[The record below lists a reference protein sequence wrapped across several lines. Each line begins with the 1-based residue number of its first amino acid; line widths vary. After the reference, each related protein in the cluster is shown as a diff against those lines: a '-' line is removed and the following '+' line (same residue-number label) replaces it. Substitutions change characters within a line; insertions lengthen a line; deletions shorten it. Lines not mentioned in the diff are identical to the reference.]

1 MLLAFG
7 QRQTFSLRKHLVSTP
22 MDYYLNLFIHSIFV
36 ENLALAFFLGMCTF
50 LAVSKNINTAFGL
63 GMTILVVMVIAIP
76 LNNLIFRHILRAGS
90 TFFGEYDLGFLDY
103 IIYIGVLAAL
113 VQVMEM
119 VLDKYFPSLYQA
131 LGIYL
136 PLLTVHCA
144 IFGGV
149 MFMAQRDYDF
159 VESLV
164 YSAGSGLGW
173 LLAIV
178 AMAGLRQKLKY
189 ADVPEGLRGI
199 GITFIVAGLMSLG
212 FMSFSGISL

>member
-1 MLLAFG
+1 MEHYL
-7 QRQTFSLRKHLVSTP
+7 SLFVRAV
-22 MDYYLNLFIHSIFV
+22 FI
-36 ENLALAFFLGMCTF
+36 ENMALSFFLGMCTF

-63 GMTILVVMVIAIP
+63 GMTVLVVMVIAIP
-76 LNNLIFRHILRAGS
+76 LNNLIYRHILRPES
-90 TFFGEYDLGFLDY
+90 TFLGEFDLGFLDF
-103 IIYIGVLAAL
+103 IVYIGVLAAL

-119 VLDKYFPSLYQA
+119 VLDKHFPALHHA

-159 VESLV
+159 IESVV
-164 YSAGSGLGW
+164 YGAGSGLGW

-178 AMAGLRQKLKY
+178 AIAGLRQKMKY
-189 ADVPEGLRGI
+189 SDVPEGLRDI

>member
-1 MLLAFG
+1 MAHYI
-7 QRQTFSLRKHLVSTP
+7 SLFVRAV
-22 MDYYLNLFIHSIFV
+22 FV
-36 ENLALAFFLGMCTF
+36 ENMALAFFLGMCTF

-63 GMTILVVMVIAIP
+63 GMTVLVVMVIAIP
-76 LNNLIFRHILRAGS
+76 LNNLIYRHILRPES
-90 TFFGEYDLGFLDY
+90 TFLGEFDLGFLDF
-103 IIYIGVLAAL
+103 IVYIGVLAAL

-119 VLDKYFPSLYQA
+119 VLDKHFPALHHA

-159 VESLV
+159 IESVV
-164 YSAGSGLGW
+164 YGAGSGLGW

-178 AMAGLRQKLKY
+178 AIAGLRQKMKY
-189 ADVPEGLRGI
+189 SDVPEGLRGI

>member
-1 MLLAFG
+1 
-7 QRQTFSLRKHLVSTP
+7 
-22 MDYYLNLFIHSIFV
+22 MDYYVNLFIQSIFV

-63 GMTILVVMVIAIP
+63 GMTVLVVMVIAIP
-76 LNNLIFRHILRAGS
+76 LNNLIYRHILRPES
-90 TFFGEYDLGFLDY
+90 TFLGEFDLSFLDF

-119 VLDKYFPSLYQA
+119 VLDKHFPALHHA

-159 VESLV
+159 IESVV
-164 YSAGSGLGW
+164 YGAGSGLGW

-178 AMAGLRQKLKY
+178 AIVAIAGLRQKMKY
-189 ADVPEGLRGI
+189 SDVPEGLRGI

-212 FMSFSGISL
+212 FMSFSGMSL

>member
-1 MLLAFG
+1 
-7 QRQTFSLRKHLVSTP
+7 
-22 MDYYLNLFIHSIFV
+22 MDYYVNLFIQSIFV

-63 GMTILVVMVIAIP
+63 GMTVLVVMVIAIP
-76 LNNLIFRHILRAGS
+76 LNNLIYRHILRPGS
-90 TFFGEYDLGFLDY
+90 TFLGEFDLGFLDF

-119 VLDKYFPSLYQA
+119 VLDKHFPALHHA

-159 VESLV
+159 IESVV
-164 YSAGSGLGW
+164 YGAGSGLGW

-178 AMAGLRQKLKY
+178 AIASLRQKMKY
-189 ADVPEGLRGI
+189 SDVPEGLRGI

-212 FMSFSGISL
+212 FMSFSGMSL

>member
-1 MLLAFG
+1 
-7 QRQTFSLRKHLVSTP
+7 
-22 MDYYLNLFIHSIFV
+22 
-36 ENLALAFFLGMCTF
+36 MCTF

-63 GMTILVVMVIAIP
+63 GMTVLVVMVIAIP
-76 LNNLIFRHILRAGS
+76 LNNLIYRHILRPES
-90 TFFGEYDLGFLDY
+90 TFLGEFDLGFLDF
-103 IIYIGVLAAL
+103 IVYIGVLAAL

-119 VLDKYFPSLYQA
+119 VLDKHFPALHHA

-159 VESLV
+159 IESVV
-164 YSAGSGLGW
+164 YGAGSGLGW

-178 AMAGLRQKLKY
+178 AIAGLRQKMKY
-189 ADVPEGLRGI
+189 SDVPEGLRGI

>member
-1 MLLAFG
+1 
-7 QRQTFSLRKHLVSTP
+7 

-36 ENLALAFFLGMCTF
+36 ENLALSFFLGMCTF

-90 TFFGEYDLGFLDY
+90 TFFGEFDLGFLDY

>member
-1 MLLAFG
+1 
-7 QRQTFSLRKHLVSTP
+7 
-22 MDYYLNLFIHSIFV
+22 
-36 ENLALAFFLGMCTF
+36 MCTF

-76 LNNLIFRHILRAGS
+76 LNNLIYRHILRAGS
-90 TFFGEYDLGFLDY
+90 TFFGEFDLGFLDY

-119 VLDKYFPSLYQA
+119 VLDKYVPALYQA

>member
-1 MLLAFG
+1 
-7 QRQTFSLRKHLVSTP
+7 
-22 MDYYLNLFIHSIFV
+22 MDYYVNLFIQSIFV

-63 GMTILVVMVIAIP
+63 GMTVLVVMVIAIP
-76 LNNLIFRHILRAGS
+76 LNNLIYRHILRPDS
-90 TFFGEYDLGFLDY
+90 TFLGEFDLSFLDF

-119 VLDKYFPSLYQA
+119 VLDKHFPALHQA

-149 MFMAQRDYDF
+149 IFMAQRDYDF
-159 VESLV
+159 IESLV
-164 YSAGSGLGW
+164 YGAGSGLGW

-178 AMAGLRQKLKY
+178 AIAGLRQKMKY
-189 ADVPEGLRGI
+189 SDVPEGLRGI

-212 FMSFSGISL
+212 FMSFSGISLWASARHGMADEG

>member
-1 MLLAFG
+1 
-7 QRQTFSLRKHLVSTP
+7 
-22 MDYYLNLFIHSIFV
+22 MDYYVNLFIHSIFV

-63 GMTILVVMVIAIP
+63 GMTVLVVMVIAIP
-76 LNNLIFRHILRAGS
+76 LNNLIYRHILRPES
-90 TFFGEYDLGFLDY
+90 TFLGEFDLSFLDF
-103 IIYIGVLAAL
+103 IVYIGVLAAL

-119 VLDKYFPSLYQA
+119 VLDKHFPALYHA

-159 VESLV
+159 IESVV
-164 YSAGSGLGW
+164 YGAGSGW
-173 LLAIV
+173 
-178 AMAGLRQKLKY
+178 AGCWPSSPSPVCAR
-189 ADVPEGLRGI
+189 R
-199 GITFIVAGLMSLG
+199 
-212 FMSFSGISL
+212 

>member
-1 MLLAFG
+1 
-7 QRQTFSLRKHLVSTP
+7 
-22 MDYYLNLFIHSIFV
+22 MDYYVNLFIQSIFV

-63 GMTILVVMVIAIP
+63 GMTVLVVMVIAIP
-76 LNNLIFRHILRAGS
+76 LNNLIYRHILRPDS
-90 TFFGEYDLGFLDY
+90 TFLGEFDLSFLDF
-103 IIYIGVLAAL
+103 IVYIGVLAAL

-119 VLDKYFPSLYQA
+119 VLDKHFPALHHA

-159 VESLV
+159 IESVV
-164 YSAGSGLGW
+164 YGAGSGLGW

-178 AMAGLRQKLKY
+178 AIVAIAGLRQKMKY
-189 ADVPEGLRGI
+189 SDVPEGLRGI

>member
-1 MLLAFG
+1 
-7 QRQTFSLRKHLVSTP
+7 
-22 MDYYLNLFIHSIFV
+22 MDYYVNLFIQSIFV

-63 GMTILVVMVIAIP
+63 GLTVLVVMVIAIP
-76 LNNLIFRHILRAGS
+76 LNNLIYRHILRPES
-90 TFFGEYDLGFLDY
+90 TFLGEFDLSFLDF
-103 IIYIGVLAAL
+103 IVYIGVLAAL

-119 VLDKYFPSLYQA
+119 VLDKHFPALHHA

-159 VESLV
+159 IESIV
-164 YSAGSGLGW
+164 YGAGSGLGW

-178 AMAGLRQKLKY
+178 AIVAIAGLRQKMKY
-189 ADVPEGLRGI
+189 SDVPEGLRGI

-212 FMSFSGISL
+212 FMSFSGMSL

>member
-1 MLLAFG
+1 
-7 QRQTFSLRKHLVSTP
+7 
-22 MDYYLNLFIHSIFV
+22 MDYYVNLFIQSIFV

-50 LAVSKNINTAFGL
+50 LAVSKNIHTAFGL
-63 GMTILVVMVIAIP
+63 GLTVLVVMVIAIP
-76 LNNLIFRHILRAGS
+76 LNNLIYRHILRAGS
-90 TFFGEYDLGFLDY
+90 TFFGEFDLGFLDY

-119 VLDKYFPSLYQA
+119 VLDKHFPALYHA
-131 LGIYL
+131 LGIY
-136 PLLTVHCA
+136 
-144 IFGGV
+144 GGV

-159 VESLV
+159 IESVV
-164 YSAGSGLGW
+164 YGAGSGLGW

-178 AMAGLRQKLKY
+178 AIAGLRQKMKY
-189 ADVPEGLRGI
+189 SDVPDGLRGI

>member
-1 MLLAFG
+1 MIELF
-7 QRQTFSLRKHLVSTP
+7 QR
-22 MDYYLNLFIHSIFV
+22 SIFE
-36 ENLALAFFLGMCTF
+36 ENLALSFFLGMCTF

-63 GMTILVVMVIAIP
+63 GMTVLVVMVIAIP
-76 LNNLIFRHILRAGS
+76 LNNLIYRHILRPDS
-90 TFFGEYDLGFLDY
+90 TFLGEFDLSFLDF

-119 VLDKYFPSLYQA
+119 VLDKHFPALYHA

-159 VESLV
+159 IESVV
-164 YSAGSGLGW
+164 YGAGSGLGW

-178 AMAGLRQKLKY
+178 AIAGLRQKMKY
-189 ADVPEGLRGI
+189 SDVPEGLRGI

>member
-1 MLLAFG
+1 
-7 QRQTFSLRKHLVSTP
+7 
-22 MDYYLNLFIHSIFV
+22 MDYYVNLFIQSIFV

-63 GMTILVVMVIAIP
+63 GLTVLVVMVIAIP
-76 LNNLIFRHILRAGS
+76 LNNLIYRHILRPES
-90 TFFGEYDLGFLDY
+90 TFLGEFDLSFLDF
-103 IIYIGVLAAL
+103 IVYIGVLAAL

-119 VLDKYFPSLYQA
+119 VLDKHFPALHHA

-159 VESLV
+159 IESVV
-164 YSAGSGLGW
+164 YGAGSGLGW

-178 AMAGLRQKLKY
+178 AIVAIAGLRQKMKY
-189 ADVPEGLRGI
+189 SDVPEGLRGI

>member
-1 MLLAFG
+1 
-7 QRQTFSLRKHLVSTP
+7 
-22 MDYYLNLFIHSIFV
+22 MDYYVNLFIQSIFV

-63 GMTILVVMVIAIP
+63 GMTVLVVMVIAIP
-76 LNNLIFRHILRAGS
+76 LNNLIYRHILRPDS
-90 TFFGEYDLGFLDY
+90 TFLGEFDLSFLDF

-113 VQVMEM
+113 VQVQVMEM
-119 VLDKYFPSLYQA
+119 VLDKHFPALHQA

-159 VESLV
+159 IESVV
-164 YSAGSGLGW
+164 YGAGSGLGW

-178 AMAGLRQKLKY
+178 AIASLRQKMKY
-189 ADVPEGLRGI
+189 SDVPEGLRGI

>member
-1 MLLAFG
+1 
-7 QRQTFSLRKHLVSTP
+7 
-22 MDYYLNLFIHSIFV
+22 MDYYVNLFIQSIFV

-63 GMTILVVMVIAIP
+63 GMTVLVVMVIAIP
-76 LNNLIFRHILRAGS
+76 LNNLIYRHILRPDS
-90 TFFGEYDLGFLDY
+90 TFLGEFDLSFLDF

-119 VLDKYFPSLYQA
+119 VLDKHFPALHQA

-149 MFMAQRDYDF
+149 IFMAQRDYDF
-159 VESLV
+159 IESLV
-164 YSAGSGLGW
+164 YGAGSGLGW

-178 AMAGLRQKLKY
+178 AIAGLRQKMKY
-189 ADVPEGLRGI
+189 SDVPEGLRGI

-212 FMSFSGISL
+212 FMSFPGSRSERRLTMA

>member
-1 MLLAFG
+1 MHLPGRFQEHQHRLRFG
-7 QRQTFSLRKHLVSTP
+7 HDGAGGHGDRH
-22 MDYYLNLFIHSIFV
+22 
-36 ENLALAFFLGMCTF
+36 
-50 LAVSKNINTAFGL
+50 
-63 GMTILVVMVIAIP
+63 P
-76 LNNLIFRHILRAGS
+76 LNNLIYRHILRPES
-90 TFFGEYDLGFLDY
+90 TFLGEFDLGFLDF
-103 IIYIGVLAAL
+103 IVYIGVLAAL

-119 VLDKYFPSLYQA
+119 VLDKHFPALHYA

-159 VESLV
+159 IESVV
-164 YSAGSGLGW
+164 YGAGSGLGW

-178 AMAGLRQKLKY
+178 AIAGLRQKMKY
-189 ADVPEGLRGI
+189 SDVPEGLRGI

-212 FMSFSGISL
+212 FMSFPASRSEPWAGWWPNEGAQSRRFAML

>member
-1 MLLAFG
+1 
-7 QRQTFSLRKHLVSTP
+7 
-22 MDYYLNLFIHSIFV
+22 MDYYVNLFIQSIFV

-63 GMTILVVMVIAIP
+63 GMTVLVVMVIAIP
-76 LNNLIFRHILRAGS
+76 LNNLIYRHILRPDS
-90 TFFGEYDLGFLDY
+90 TFLGEFDLSFLDF

-119 VLDKYFPSLYQA
+119 VLDKHFPALHQA

-149 MFMAQRDYDF
+149 MFML
-159 VESLV
+159 S
-164 YSAGSGLGW
+164 
-173 LLAIV
+173 
-178 AMAGLRQKLKY
+178 
-189 ADVPEGLRGI
+189 
-199 GITFIVAGLMSLG
+199 GITTSSNPWSTGRAPGLAGCWQS
-212 FMSFSGISL
+212 SPSPACARR

>member
-1 MLLAFG
+1 
-7 QRQTFSLRKHLVSTP
+7 
-22 MDYYLNLFIHSIFV
+22 MDYYVNLFIQSIFV

-63 GMTILVVMVIAIP
+63 GMTVLAVMVIAIP
-76 LNNLIFRHILRAGS
+76 LNNLIYRHILRPES
-90 TFFGEYDLGFLDY
+90 TFLGEFDLGFLDF
-103 IIYIGVLAAL
+103 IVYIGVLAAL

-119 VLDKYFPSLYQA
+119 VLDKHFPALHHA

-159 VESLV
+159 IESVV
-164 YSAGSGLGW
+164 YGADSGLGW

-178 AMAGLRQKLKY
+178 AIAGLRQKMKY
-189 ADVPEGLRGI
+189 SDVPEGLRGI

>member
-1 MLLAFG
+1 
-7 QRQTFSLRKHLVSTP
+7 

-36 ENLALAFFLGMCTF
+36 ENLTLAFFLGMCTF

-76 LNNLIFRHILRAGS
+76 LNNLIYCHILRAGS
-90 TFFGEYDLGFLDY
+90 TFFGEFDLGFLDY

-119 VLDKYFPSLYQA
+119 VLDKYVPALYQA

>member
-1 MLLAFG
+1 ME
-7 QRQTFSLRKHLVSTP
+7 
-22 MDYYLNLFIHSIFV
+22 YYVNLFIQSIFV

-76 LNNLIFRHILRAGS
+76 LNNLIYRHILRAGS
-90 TFFGEYDLGFLDY
+90 TFFGEFDLGFLDY

-119 VLDKYFPSLYQA
+119 VLDKYVPALYHA
-131 LGIYL
+131 LGVYL

-159 VESLV
+159 IESLV

-212 FMSFSGISL
+212 FMSFSGISI

>member
-1 MLLAFG
+1 MIELF
-7 QRQTFSLRKHLVSTP
+7 QR
-22 MDYYLNLFIHSIFV
+22 SIFE
-36 ENLALAFFLGMCTF
+36 ENLALSFFLGMCTF

-63 GMTILVVMVIAIP
+63 GMTVLVVMVIAIP
-76 LNNLIFRHILRAGS
+76 LNNLIYRHILRPDS
-90 TFFGEYDLGFLDY
+90 TFLGEFDLSFLDF
-103 IIYIGVLAAL
+103 IVYIGVLAAL

-119 VLDKYFPSLYQA
+119 VLDKHFPALHHA

-159 VESLV
+159 IESVV
-164 YSAGSGLGW
+164 YGAGSGLGW

-178 AMAGLRQKLKY
+178 AIAGLRQKMKY
-189 ADVPEGLRGI
+189 SDVPEGLRGI

>member
-1 MLLAFG
+1 MPVRSGALLAPSSCLPAG
-7 QRQTFSLRKHLVSTP
+7 EREGGSRPVHV
-22 MDYYLNLFIHSIFV
+22 
-36 ENLALAFFLGMCTF
+36 
-50 LAVSKNINTAFGL
+50 NINTAFGL
-63 GMTILVVMVIAIP
+63 GMTVLVVMVIAIP
-76 LNNLIFRHILRAGS
+76 LNNLIYRHILRPES
-90 TFFGEYDLGFLDY
+90 TFLGEFDLSFLDF
-103 IIYIGVLAAL
+103 IVYIGVLAAL

-119 VLDKYFPSLYQA
+119 VLDKHFPALYHA

-159 VESLV
+159 IESVV
-164 YSAGSGLGW
+164 YGAGSGLGW

-178 AMAGLRQKLKY
+178 AIAGLRQKMKY
-189 ADVPEGLRGI
+189 SDVPEGLRGI

>member
-1 MLLAFG
+1 
-7 QRQTFSLRKHLVSTP
+7 
-22 MDYYLNLFIHSIFV
+22 MDYYLNLFIHLIFV

-76 LNNLIFRHILRAGS
+76 LNNLIYRHILRAGS
-90 TFFGEYDLGFLDY
+90 TFFGEFDLGFLDY

-119 VLDKYFPSLYQA
+119 VLDKYVPALYQA

-159 VESLV
+159 IESLV